1 MDQMTWEIRF
11 IDEEDDAKENNKTE
25 MNDQSVEI
33 VNVILPE
40 SELTQSL
47 QSESEEPLQ
56 QYQVQQERLQQHQIQ
71 QEPLQQHQVQQEPLQ
86 QHQIG
91 DKKHHHS
98 GPYNIKYIDKNE
110 DRHKCFYK
118 RKGTLLKNVS

>member
-1 MDQMTWEIRF
+1 MTWEIRF

-71 QEPLQQHQVQQEPLQ
+71 QEPLQQHQ
-86 QHQIG
+86 IG